1 MMTTR
6 EPTILHRA
14 SWLVPVSSP
23 PIEDGAVLVHGERIV
38 SAGDYGT
45 VRSQAPAGTCEH
57 DHGSAALVPG
67 LVNAHTH
74 LELTGFAGLIPLPQP
89 GFPAWL
95 GKVFEH
101 RSAFSIESMRRSID
115 QGLHQL
121 TASGTAICGDINNGS
136 CLEPAPKTSGASRHV
151 FFEVLGFDRQGLTDA
166 VGLDMLNAFAA
177 SARRSPAMSLAAHAA
192 YSTSPE
198 VIRDAK
204 GWCRRTGR
212 VFSIHAAEHAEE
224 VEFLRSGR
232 GFCRELLQGLGRWAA
247 RWSPP
252 GMSALAYL
260 DRLGVL
266 DRQTLV
272 VHAVHFDGE
281 DWEIARRRGISVCFC
296 PRSNH
301 NLSAGPPD
309 IPRALGLGLVAAL
322 GTDSLASNTDLDLFR
337 EAVFTLDQYPGLS
350 PEAVLAMITLG
361 GATAIGQAQS
371 FGAIEAG
378 KSSRLLAV
386 AIPESASHNHLAESI
401 LLQGKRGAW
410 KWVSS
415 CTNV

>member
-1 MMTTR
+1 MTTR
-6 EPTILHRA
+6 EPMILHRA

-38 SAGDYGT
+38 CAGDYGT
-45 VRSQAPAGTCEH
+45 VRSQAPAGTTEY
-57 DHGSAALVPG
+57 DHGSAAFIPG
-67 LVNAHTH
+67 LVSGHTH
-74 LELTGFAGLIPLPQP
+74 LELTGFQGLIPLPQP

-95 GKVFEH
+95 TKVFEH
-101 RSAFSIESMRRSID
+101 RSAFGIESMRMSIEE
-115 QGLHQL
+115 GLRQL
-121 TASGTAICGDINNGS
+121 TASGTALCGDINNGS
-136 CLEPAPKTSGASRHV
+136 SLEPAADGHGANRHV

-212 VFSIHAAEHAEE
+212 VFSIHAAEHGEE
-224 VEFLRSGR
+224 VEFLRSGS
-232 GFCRELLQGLGRWAA
+232 GFCRELLQGIGRWAS
-247 RWSPP
+247 RWNPP
-252 GMSALAYL
+252 GLSPLAYL

-272 VHAVHFDGE
+272 VHAVHFTGD

-296 PRSNH
+296 PRSNR
-301 NLSAGPPD
+301 NLSTGRPD
-309 IPRALGLGLVAAL
+309 IPRALELGLVAAL
-322 GTDSLASNTDLDLFR
+322 GTDSLASNTDLDLFG
-337 EAVFTLDQYPGLS
+337 EAVFTLEQYPGIS

-361 GATAIGQAQS
+361 GATAIGRARS
-371 FGAIEAG
+371 FGAVEAG
-378 KSSRLLAV
+378 RSSRILAV
-386 AIPESASHNHLAESI
+386 AVPESTSRKHLAESV

-415 CTNV
+415 CKSV

>member
-1 MMTTR
+1 MTIP
-6 EPTILHRA
+6 EPMILHRA
-14 SWLVPVSSP
+14 SWLVPVSRP
-23 PIEDGAVLVHGERIV
+23 PIENGAVLVQGECIV
-38 SAGDYGT
+38 SAGDYAS
-45 VRSQAPAGTCEH
+45 VKSQAPAGTRED
-57 DHGSAALVPG
+57 DHGSAALIPG
-67 LVNAHTH
+67 LVNGHTH
-74 LELTGFAGLIPLPQP
+74 LELTGFGGLIPLPQP

-101 RSAFSIESMRRSID
+101 RSAFGIESMRRSIEE
-115 QGLHQL
+115 GLRQL

-136 CLEPAPKTSGASRHV
+136 SLEPAPKTAGAARHV

-204 GWCRRTGR
+204 GWCLRTGR

-224 VEFLRSGR
+224 VEFLQGGS
-232 GFCRELLQGLGRWAA
+232 GFCRELLRGLGRWAD
-247 RWSPP
+247 RWNPP
-252 GMSALAYL
+252 GMSPLAYL

-272 VHAVHFDGE
+272 VHAVHFNGD
-281 DWEIARRRGISVCFC
+281 DWEIARRRGVSICFC
-296 PRSNH
+296 PRSNR
-301 NLSAGPPD
+301 NLSAGRPD
-309 IPRALGLGLVAAL
+309 IPRALELGLVAAL

-337 EAVFTLDQYPGLS
+337 EAAFTLDRYPEIS

-361 GATAIGQAQS
+361 GATAMGQAQS

-386 AIPESASHNHLAESI
+386 AIPESVSRNHLAESI
-401 LLQGKRGAW
+401 LFQGKRGAW